1 MAYCKN
7 CGNKLDNGAK
17 FCPKC
22 GNSAPKDDEWK
33 FSVNWK
39 TGAFGCLRG
48 SCGYHGHFVEL
59 CRDFGY
65 KIGLE
70 AEQQYVQFPQPQGR
84 IKPRE
89 SAIAYLSGRGIS
101 RESNPA
107 AAPAPEQPT
116 RNSRAAAGRKGRM
129 P

>member
-1 MAYCKN
+1 MNQDDLRGLIDFLGAETKRK
-7 CGNKLDNGAK
+7 GDNEFFR

-22 GNSAPKDDEWK
+22 GSNAPKDDEWK

-59 CRDFGY
+59 CRDVGY

-70 AEQQYVQFPQPQGR
+70 AE
-84 IKPRE
+84 RE
-89 SAIAYLSGRGIS
+89 YR
-101 RESNPA
+101 
-107 AAPAPEQPT
+107 
-116 RNSRAAAGRKGRM
+116 
-129 P
+129 